1 MWIVQR
7 PFTYE
12 HWLSILCKLRNCCFI
27 LNRTILHIRENGR
40 RNVRFFHLLRTF
52 ELVGNFP
59 LADTEWGTGGTFSDS
74 SSSQETQWLFYWL
87 IPNKSILKCCNFCC
101 ASKPEDH
108 FLLWTNHHVT
118 WCLEKLNHFQTST
131 EKGRFASGF
140 TSVTAGFATY
150 CAYYNETQMLSYQF
164 LLRLEGWVKLKET
177 VKMSLEVL

>member
-101 ASKPEDH
+101 AHPNLKTIFCFGQTITWPDAWKSSIIFKPAPKKAGLRAVSRQSPLVLLHTARIITRLKCYRTNFFYGWKDGLNSKRP
-108 FLLWTNHHVT
+108 
-118 WCLEKLNHFQTST
+118 
-131 EKGRFASGF
+131 
-140 TSVTAGFATY
+140 
-150 CAYYNETQMLSYQF
+150 
-164 LLRLEGWVKLKET
+164 
-177 VKMSLEVL
+177 